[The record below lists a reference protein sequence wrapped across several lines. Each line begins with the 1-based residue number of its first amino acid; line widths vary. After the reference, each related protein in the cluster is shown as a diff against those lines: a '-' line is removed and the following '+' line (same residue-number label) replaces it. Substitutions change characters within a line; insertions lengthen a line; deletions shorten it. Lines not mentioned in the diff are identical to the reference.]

1 MKTLFTISEFWMRTA
16 AVSGETLDTVLC
28 QLLLHRV
35 CTEKNTPQ
43 FFQFRFRNM
52 NPWYS
57 FNMKNQF
64 TQIHPLGSAWCLL
77 QTQYAKKPKNPV

>member
-1 MKTLFTISEFWMRTA
+1 MKTPDSKKDLWIRTT
-16 AVSGETLDTVLC
+16 AVSKETMDAILRHLVLN
-28 QLLLHRV
+28 RV
-35 CTEKNTPQ
+35 CAEKTAPR
-43 FFQFRFRNM
+43 FFQLRFCNM

>member
-1 MKTLFTISEFWMRTA
+1 MKTLFIKKDVWISTS
-16 AVSGETLDTVLC
+16 AVSKETFDTVLR
-28 QLLLHRV
+28 LFFLKGV
-35 CTEKNTPQ
+35 CADKNTPQ
-43 FFQFRFRNM
+43 FFQLRFSKM

-64 TQIHPLGSAWCLL
+64 TQMHPVGSAWCLL